1 MASEAFK
8 PKDIDDA
15 LQSAKQ
21 VSGPK
26 LPLDTI
32 KEVSEEK
39 KKPSMAKLMELFHS
53 TDLYL

>member
-32 KEVSEEK
+32 KEVNEEK